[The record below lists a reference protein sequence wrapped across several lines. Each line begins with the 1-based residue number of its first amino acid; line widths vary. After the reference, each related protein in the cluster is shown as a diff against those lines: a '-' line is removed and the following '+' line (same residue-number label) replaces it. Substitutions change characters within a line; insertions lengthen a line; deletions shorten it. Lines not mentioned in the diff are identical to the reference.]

1 MKMKRKQ
8 VAYLFL
14 VGFVAMLSWVS
25 EAFAREPV
33 DPTTLNPPP
42 PPNFNPVCESV
53 GNGTICDIQFSE
65 PFAAGSE
72 VTCGSGS
79 NTFEPFQYQNR
90 SVRSKRYYDQNGN
103 LVRTH
108 YHEYIDGTLVNP
120 ITHKALAYSGT
131 LNHLDEEA
139 VPGDVSTVTQA
150 ITGSVRIF
158 LGQGNGTLAFDTG
171 RLVDSP
177 QGILHESGQHP
188 FVDYFVFGQTTALQP
203 LCDALQ

>member
-1 MKMKRKQ
+1 MKRNHF
-8 VAYLFL
+8 VYLL
-14 VGFVAMLSWVS
+14 LISFVTVLILASQ
-25 EAFAREPV
+25 AFAREPV

-79 NTFEPFQYQNR
+79 NTFEPFQSQTR

-120 ITHKALAYSGT
+120 ITGKALTYSGT

-158 LGQGNGTLAFDTG
+158 LGQGNATLAFDTG

-177 QGILHESGQHP
+177 QGILQESGQHP
-188 FVDYFVFGQTTALQP
+188 FLDYFVLGDTAALQP

>member
-1 MKMKRKQ
+1 MKRKHF
-8 VAYLFL
+8 VYLL
-14 VGFVAMLSWVS
+14 LISFVAMLIWASP
-25 EAFAREPV
+25 AFAREPV

-53 GNGTICDIQFSE
+53 GNGTICDIQFSDS
-65 PFAAGSE
+65 FAAGSE

-79 NTFEPFQYQNR
+79 NTFEPFQSQTR

-120 ITHKALAYSGT
+120 ITGKALTYSGT

-177 QGILHESGQHP
+177 QGILQESGQHP
-188 FVDYFVFGQTTALQP
+188 FFDYFVLGDTAALQP

>member
-1 MKMKRKQ
+1 MKRKHF
-8 VAYLFL
+8 VYLL
-14 VGFVAMLSWVS
+14 LISFVAMLIWASL
-25 EAFAREPV
+25 AFAREPV

-42 PPNFNPVCESV
+42 PPNFNPVCERV
-53 GNGTICDIQFSE
+53 GNKTICDIQFSE

-79 NTFEPFQYQNR
+79 NTFEPFQSQTR
-90 SVRSKRYYDQNGN
+90 TVRSKRFYDQNGN

-120 ITHKALAYSGT
+120 ITGKTVTYSGT

-171 RLVDSP
+171 RLVFSP
-177 QGILHESGQHP
+177 QAILQEAGQHP
-188 FVDYFVFGQTTALQP
+188 FLDYFVFGDTTALQP
-203 LCDALQ
+203 LCNALQ